1 MVPRFE
7 KEFLYWICVWRKLK
21 MHCFSIALWNISL
34 CAGILITLMFFTEK
48 SKHPSGSPEII
59 LISVVPCVFI
69 VLGKIADA
77 IVKAN
82 ELYNRVISIMET
94 MSSKKS
100 L

>member
-1 MVPRFE
+1 
-7 KEFLYWICVWRKLK
+7 
-21 MHCFSIALWNISL
+21 
-34 CAGILITLMFFTEK
+34 MFFTEK

-69 VLGKIADA
+69 VLGKIVDA